1 VFVISFALSICKLN
15 YLPVL
20 KNSLLYAGMG
30 FEEKACASM
39 LAYSIFLLTVA
50 NFFILY
56 SNDVFVYLDA
66 KKDPHQ

>member
-1 VFVISFALSICKLN
+1 
-15 YLPVL
+15 LPVIE
-20 KNSLLYAGMG
+20 NILLYAGMG
-30 FEEKACASM
+30 FEEKACTSM

-56 SNDVFVYLDA
+56 SNDVFVYLGA